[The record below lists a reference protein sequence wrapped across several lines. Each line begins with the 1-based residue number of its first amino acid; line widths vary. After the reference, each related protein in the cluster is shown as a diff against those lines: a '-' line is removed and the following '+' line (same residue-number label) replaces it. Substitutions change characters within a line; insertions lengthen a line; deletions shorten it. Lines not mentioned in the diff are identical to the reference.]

1 MTTNRLF
8 GLQCI
13 GKTAVTGRVSINIL
27 ERKPSVMTKLVIFD
41 MAGTII
47 DHGCF
52 APISAFVQAFAS
64 MGVEISVAEARGP
77 MGLHKRDHIQTLLEV
92 PDIASRWKIA
102 QGRAWSDADVQHIY
116 DTFMPLQIKVAR
128 EHVDIIPGV
137 LELFETLR
145 TRDIKIA
152 ATTGYPRVVADPVW
166 EDLAAAGLA
175 VDFRAC
181 SDEVPNGRPAPW
193 LIFKCMQELN
203 VQSVADVVKVGDT
216 MPDVLAGLNAGVR
229 SIAITLTGN
238 DVGLTYN
245 ELQALSADEQTAKHE
260 SAKSIFLTG
269 GATDVIR
276 SASESLQVLGK

>member
-1 MTTNRLF
+1 MY
-8 GLQCI
+8 
-13 GKTAVTGRVSINIL
+13 
-27 ERKPSVMTKLVIFD
+27 RKAGGHGDPSLPISMKETPNAMTKLVIFD

-92 PDIASRWKIA
+92 PDIASRWETS
-102 QGRAWSDADVQHIY
+102 QGRAWSDDDVQHIY

-137 LELFETLR
+137 LELFESLR
-145 TRDIKIA
+145 SRNIKIA

-193 LIFKCMQELN
+193 LIFKCTQELN
-203 VQSVADVVKVGDT
+203 IQSVADVIKVGDT

-229 SIAITLTGN
+229 SVAITLTGN
-238 DVGLTYN
+238 DVGLTHD
-245 ELQALSADEQTAKHE
+245 ELQSLSENERTEKHE
-260 SAKSIFLTG
+260 SAKTVFLTG
-269 GATDVIR
+269 GATNVIR
-276 SASESLQVLGK
+276 SASELLQVLGG

>member
-1 MTTNRLF
+1 MKEL
-8 GLQCI
+8 
-13 GKTAVTGRVSINIL
+13 
-27 ERKPSVMTKLVIFD
+27 PSNMTKLMIFD

-64 MGVEISVAEARGP
+64 MDVEISVPEARGP
-77 MGLHKRDHIQTLLEV
+77 MGLHKRDHIQTLLEN
-92 PDIASRWKIA
+92 PNIANRWESA
-102 QGRAWSDADVQHIY
+102 QGRAWIDDDVQHIY
-116 DTFMPLQIKVAR
+116 DTFMPMQIKVAR

-137 LELFETLR
+137 LELFESLR
-145 TRDIKIA
+145 SRNIKIA

-166 EDLAAAGLA
+166 EDLAAAGLS

-203 VQSVADVVKVGDT
+203 IQSVVDVVKVGDT

-229 SIAITLTGN
+229 SVAITLTGN
-238 DVGLTYN
+238 DVGLTYD
-245 ELQALSADEQTAKHE
+245 ELQALSEDERNEKHE
-260 SAKSIFLTG
+260 SAKSVFLAG

-276 SASESLQVLGK
+276 SVGESLQVIGGSI